1 MTWRCQQRCVPSAN
15 RKKRGL
21 EEDTAGPYIIKR
33 GPIKIVSE
41 KSQNEKGGKS
51 FSRTKLNRTK
61 KKGVYMDKGKEK
73 RSPRYQVKGSPNTK
87 IYKLKEILKN
97 SMSVKVLSLTK
108 TLFSEVVK

>member
-1 MTWRCQQRCVPSAN
+1 
-15 RKKRGL
+15 
-21 EEDTAGPYIIKR
+21 
-33 GPIKIVSE
+33 
-41 KSQNEKGGKS
+41 
-51 FSRTKLNRTK
+51 
-61 KKGVYMDKGKEK
+61 MDKGKEK